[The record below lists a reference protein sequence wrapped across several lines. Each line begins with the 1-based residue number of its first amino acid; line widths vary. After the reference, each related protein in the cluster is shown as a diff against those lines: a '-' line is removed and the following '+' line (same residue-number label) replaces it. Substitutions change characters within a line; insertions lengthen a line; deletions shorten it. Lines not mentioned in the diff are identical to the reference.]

1 MARGI
6 YQTKSEI
13 IYQEIKGDIING
25 KYKPNERIVISE
37 VAREFGASD
46 IPVREAMRHLES
58 DGLIQ
63 NKPYVGPIVTNFDL
77 ADIQKIY
84 HIRAVLEGMATRK
97 AIDGINKN
105 GLKKLE
111 TILSKMRKAVG
122 SGNYVLLSNLNR
134 EFHHFIYNVSEN
146 EYLIKVIF
154 DLWDMSLRARAIF
167 SFMPDRAREAIDE
180 HADIVAA
187 LKKKDGSLAEKLVI
201 KHMNSHLKA
210 LQMFFEQKN
219 SRTS

>member
-1 MARGI
+1 MEKRI

-13 IYQEIKGDIING
+13 IYQEIKEDIING
-25 KYKPNERIVISE
+25 KYKPNERIVISD

-63 NKPYVGPIVTNFDL
+63 SKPYVGAIVTNFDL
-77 ADIQKIY
+77 ADIRKIY
-84 HIRAVLEGMATRK
+84 QIRAVLEGLATRQ
-97 AIDGINKN
+97 AVDRINKN

-111 TILSKMRKAVG
+111 TILSKMVKAVG

-134 EFHHFIYNVSEN
+134 EFHHVIYAASDN

-167 SFMPDRAREAIDE
+167 SFMPERAEAAVDE
-180 HADIVAA
+180 HANIVAA
-187 LKKKDGSLAEKLVI
+187 LKKKDKSRADKLVI
-201 KHMNSHLKA
+201 EHMNSHLKA
-210 LQMFFEQKN
+210 LQLFYERGKIAD
-219 SRTS
+219 

>member
-1 MARGI
+1 MERRI

-13 IYQEIKGDIING
+13 IYQEIKEDIING
-25 KYKPNERIVISE
+25 KYKPNERIVISD

-63 NKPYVGPIVTNFDL
+63 SKPYVGAIVTNFDL
-77 ADIQKIY
+77 ADIRKIY
-84 HIRAVLEGMATRK
+84 QIRAVLEGLATRQ
-97 AIDGINKN
+97 AVDRIHEN

-111 TILSKMRKAVG
+111 TILSKMTKAVG
-122 SGNYVLLSNLNR
+122 SGNFVQLSNLNR
-134 EFHHFIYNVSEN
+134 EFHHVIYAASEN

-167 SFMPDRAREAIDE
+167 SFMPDRARAAVDE
-180 HADIVAA
+180 HSHIVAA
-187 LKKKDGSLAEKLVI
+187 LKKKDGSLAEKLVTQ
-201 KHMNSHLKA
+201 HMNSHLKA
-210 LQMFFEQKN
+210 LQLFYESEKIAD
-219 SRTS
+219 

>member
-1 MARGI
+1 MEKGI

-13 IYQEIKGDIING
+13 IYQEIKEDIING
-25 KYKPNERIVISE
+25 KFKPNERIVISD

-46 IPVREAMRHLES
+46 IPVREAMRQLES

-63 NKPYVGPIVTNFDL
+63 SKPYVGAIVTNFDL

-84 HIRAVLEGMATRK
+84 QIRTVLEGLATRL
-97 AIDGINKN
+97 AVDRINKN

-111 TILSKMRKAVG
+111 TILSKMTKAVD

-134 EFHHFIYNVSEN
+134 EFHHVIYAAAEN

-167 SFMPDRAREAIDE
+167 SFMPDRARAAVDE
-180 HADIVAA
+180 HANIFAA
-187 LKKKDGSLAEKLVI
+187 LKKNDESVAENLVI
-201 KHMNSHLKA
+201 AHMNSHLKA
-210 LQMFFEQKN
+210 LQLFYEREN
-219 SRTS
+219 IAG

>member
-1 MARGI
+1 MEKGI

-13 IYQEIKGDIING
+13 IYQEIKEDIING
-25 KYKPNERIVISE
+25 KYKPKERIVISD

-63 NKPYVGPIVTNFDL
+63 SKPYVGAVVTNFDL
-77 ADIQKIY
+77 ADIRKIY
-84 HIRAVLEGMATRK
+84 QIRAVLEGLATRQ
-97 AIDGINKN
+97 AVDRINKN

-111 TILSKMRKAVG
+111 TILSKMIKAFG

-134 EFHHFIYNVSEN
+134 EFHHVIYAASEN

-167 SFMPDRAREAIDE
+167 SFMPDRARAAVGE
-180 HADIVAA
+180 HTNIVAA
-187 LKKKDGSLAEKLVI
+187 LKKKDENLAEKLVI
-201 KHMNSHLKA
+201 EHMNSHLKA
-210 LQMFFEQKN
+210 LQLFYE
-219 SRTS
+219 SEAIAD

>member
-1 MARGI
+1 MVRGV

-13 IYQEIKGDIING
+13 IYQEIKGDIIDG

-37 VAREFGASD
+37 VAREFGTSD

-63 NKPYVGPIVTNFDL
+63 NKPYVGPIVTDFDL
-77 ADIQKIY
+77 VDIQKIY
-84 HIRAVLEGMATRK
+84 HIRAVLEGMATRRAVERIGK
-97 AIDGINKN
+97 K

-111 TILSKMRKAVG
+111 TILSKMKKAVG
-122 SGNYVLLSNLNR
+122 SANYVLLSNLNR
-134 EFHHFIYNVSEN
+134 EFHHVIYSASEN

-167 SFMPDRAREAIDE
+167 SFMPARAREAVDE
-180 HADIVAA
+180 HANIVAA
-187 LKKKDGSLAEKLVI
+187 VKKKDGNSAEKLVI
-201 KHMNSHLKA
+201 QHMESHLKA
-210 LQMFFEQKN
+210 LQLFFEQEK
-219 SRTS
+219 SAE

>member
-1 MARGI
+1 MERGI

-13 IYQEIKGDIING
+13 IYQEIKGDIIDG

-37 VAREFGASD
+37 VAREFGTSD
-46 IPVREAMRHLES
+46 IPVREAMKHLES

-84 HIRAVLEGMATRK
+84 QIRAVLEGMATRK
-97 AIDGINKN
+97 AVDGINKN
-105 GLKKLE
+105 SLKKLE
-111 TILSKMRKAVG
+111 TILSKMIKAIG

-134 EFHHFIYNVSEN
+134 EFHRVIYNASEN

-167 SFMPDRAREAIDE
+167 SFMPERAQEAVGE
-180 HADIVAA
+180 HANIVAA
-187 LKKKDGSLAEKLVI
+187 LKKERWK
-201 KHMNSHLKA
+201 
-210 LQMFFEQKN
+210 F
-219 SRTS
+219 SRETGDSAYEFTS

>member
-1 MARGI
+1 MERGI

-13 IYQEIKGDIING
+13 IYQAIKADIING
-25 KYKPNERIVISE
+25 KYKPDERIVISD

-63 NKPYVGPIVTNFDL
+63 SKPYVGAIVTNFDL
-77 ADIQKIY
+77 ADIRKIY
-84 HIRAVLEGMATRK
+84 QIRAVLEGLATRQ
-97 AIDGINKN
+97 AVDRINKN

-111 TILSKMRKAVG
+111 TILSKMTKAVG

-134 EFHHFIYNVSEN
+134 KFHQVIYAASEN

-167 SFMPDRAREAIDE
+167 SFMPDRAQAAIEE
-180 HADIVAA
+180 HANIVAA
-187 LKKKDGSLAEKLVI
+187 LKKKDEGSAEKLVI
-201 KHMNSHLKA
+201 HHMNSHLKA
-210 LQMFFEQKN
+210 LQLFYE
-219 SRTS
+219 RETIAD